1 MELNELFESSVGGN
15 SNQKTHE
22 DQLLTLKIGD
32 KRKPKITL
40 KKLNSLRKLREFKR
54 FEDLKNKSLVQKM
67 YGSGGD
73 DISGF

>member
-1 MELNELFESSVGGN
+1 MKLNELFESSVGGSN
-15 SNQKTHE
+15 NQKTHE

-73 DISGF
+73 DLGGF